1 MASNLYWLIVGV
13 LFLGGIWAAV
23 MFYKHPSWAL
33 AMLLPILAW
42 LIFDPLVL
50 AIGNS
55 LGEGATLQ
63 VLHSLR
69 HLLRAIA
76 TPFLLVIAFD
86 QAKRARVKGTDD
98 LLMMLGLG
106 VVILALVVLG
116 IMKGFA
122 ELTLEPVVI
131 EGIKQYQPDTPLGL
145 PLAAIGTMGL
155 IVLLGGGVFFKART
169 PWLLLGSLLVLAALF
184 APTIVTLPSAAL
196 TATSIALV
204 VGFLATELTLQKIA
218 PNPAVR

>member
-13 LFLGGIWAAV
+13 LFLCGIWAAV
-23 MFYKHPSWAL
+23 MFYKNPSWAL

-42 LIFDPLVL
+42 LIFDPLVV
-50 AIGNS
+50 AVGNS

-63 VLHSLR
+63 VLHLLR

-76 TPFLLVIAFD
+76 TPFLLIIAFD

-98 LLMMLGLG
+98 LLIMLVLG
-106 VVILALVVLG
+106 IIILALVVLG
-116 IMKGFA
+116 IMRGFA
-122 ELTLEPVVI
+122 ELTLEPIVI

-145 PLAAIGTMGL
+145 PLAAIATMGL
-155 IVLLGGGVFFKART
+155 IAILGIGVLLKARA
-169 PWLLLGSLLVLAALF
+169 PWLLLGGSFVLVGLIAPSFLALPSALF
-184 APTIVTLPSAAL
+184 A
-196 TATSIALV
+196 ATSIALV
-204 VGFLATELTLQKIA
+204 LGFLFTELRLQKIA

>member
-1 MASNLYWLIVGV
+1 MASNFYWLIVGV
-13 LFLGGIWAAV
+13 LFLCGIWAAV

-42 LIFDPLVL
+42 LMFDPLVL
-50 AIGNS
+50 AVGNS

-63 VLHSLR
+63 VLHLLR

-86 QAKRARVKGTDD
+86 QAKRARVKGMDD
-98 LLMMLGLG
+98 LLTMLVLG
-106 VVILALVVLG
+106 VIIAALIVWG

-122 ELTLEPVVI
+122 ELVLEPVVI
-131 EGIKQYQPDTPLGL
+131 EGIKQYQSDTPLGL
-145 PLAAIGTMGL
+145 PLAAIATMGL
-155 IVLLGGGVFFKART
+155 IAVLGLGIFFKARA
-169 PWLLLGSLLVLAALF
+169 PWLLLGGLLVLAALF
-184 APTIVTLPSAAL
+184 APTILTLPSAAL

-204 VGFLATELTLQKIA
+204 FGFLLTEITLQKIA

>member
-13 LFLGGIWAAV
+13 LFLCGIWAAV
-23 MFYKHPSWAL
+23 MFYKNPSWAL

-50 AIGNS
+50 AVGNT

-63 VLHSLR
+63 VLHLLR

-86 QAKRARVKGTDD
+86 QAKRARVKGMDD
-98 LLMMLGLG
+98 LLTMLLLG
-106 VVILALVVLG
+106 VIILGLVVLG
-116 IMKGFA
+116 IMRGFA
-122 ELTLEPVVI
+122 ELTLEPVMI

-155 IVLLGGGVFFKART
+155 IALLGLGVFIKARA
-169 PWLLLGSLLVLAALF
+169 PWLLVGGLLMLAGLLAPQLLNLPPVAL
-184 APTIVTLPSAAL
+184 A
-196 TATSIALV
+196 ATSIALV
-204 VGFLATELTLQKIA
+204 LGFLFTEITLQRIA

>member
-13 LFLGGIWAAV
+13 FFLCGIWAAV
-23 MFYKHPSWAL
+23 MFYKYPSWAL

-42 LIFDPLVL
+42 LMFDPLVFAL
-50 AIGNS
+50 GNS

-76 TPFLLVIAFD
+76 MPFVLVIAFD

-98 LLMMLGLG
+98 LLMMLALG
-106 VVILALVVLG
+106 VVILALVVWG
-116 IMKGFA
+116 IMHGFA
-122 ELTLEPVVI
+122 GVTLEVIEI
-131 EGIKQYQPDTPLGL
+131 EGIKQYQSDTPLGL
-145 PLAAIGTMGL
+145 PLPAIATAALMTLFGL
-155 IVLLGGGVFFKART
+155 GIFLKAQA
-169 PWLLLGSLLVLAALF
+169 PWLLLGGLLMLLGLM
-184 APTIVTLPSAAL
+184 APLVPTLPTVAYAACP
-196 TATSIALV
+196 
-204 VGFLATELTLQKIA
+204 LAFVFGVLCTELKLQKIA